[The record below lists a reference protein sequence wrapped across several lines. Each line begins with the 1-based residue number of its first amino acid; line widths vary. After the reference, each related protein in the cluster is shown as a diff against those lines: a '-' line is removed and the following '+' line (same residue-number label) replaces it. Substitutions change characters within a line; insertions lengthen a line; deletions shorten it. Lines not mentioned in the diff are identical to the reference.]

1 MKKAGMI
8 IKKIPAVYIALII
21 FITANAIMNP
31 KLLSESGLK
40 NFLIQTMPLLMA
52 VLAQATVML
61 VGELDIAIGA
71 HVSLVTVILAVT
83 MADLGFA
90 LIILALLISIA
101 IGALTGLIVAY
112 LKISGI
118 VVTLA
123 VSMILS
129 GLALLIL
136 PVPGG
141 KIIPA
146 FAKVFNGTIL
156 GIPNLVL
163 ILVGVLAI
171 LGYIKRSKIG
181 FDIYATGGNYYSAF
195 ASGIRVKRAKLVAF
209 IISSLLCCISGMI
222 LSSKIMSGDATV
234 ASSYSI
240 TSIAGAVLG
249 GVSLNGGVG
258 NMQRAAAGAL
268 IISIIT
274 NVLFFLQI
282 ESFWQYAVQG
292 AILIIAI
299 LLSNLNK
306 KA

>member
-1 MKKAGMI
+1 MKKVWMI
-8 IKKIPAVYIALII
+8 IKKTPAVYIALFM

-31 KLLSESGLK
+31 GLVSERGLH
-40 NFLIQTMPLLMA
+40 NLLIQAMPLLLA
-52 VLAQATVML
+52 VLAQTCVML

-71 HVSLVTVILAVT
+71 HVSLITVILAVT
-83 MADLGFA
+83 MPALG
-90 LIILALLISIA
+90 LGSVVLALAVSLA
-101 IGALTGLIVAY
+101 IGGLTGLIVSY
-112 LKISGI
+112 VKISGI

-141 KIIPA
+141 KIMPG
-146 FAKVFNGTIL
+146 FAKALTGSAWI
-156 GIPNLVL
+156 IPNLVL
-163 ILVGVLAI
+163 ILVAVLAI
-171 LGYIKRSKIG
+171 LGYIRRSKIG

-195 ASGIRVKRAKLVAF
+195 ASGIKVKRAKLTAF
-209 IISSLLCCISGMI
+209 ILSGLLCCVSGMI
-222 LSSKIMSGDATV
+222 LGSKIMSGDAVV

-249 GVSLNGGVG
+249 GVSLSGGAG
-258 NMQRAAAGAL
+258 YMPRAAAGAM
-268 IISIIT
+268 IITILT

-299 LLSNLNK
+299 LLSSLNK